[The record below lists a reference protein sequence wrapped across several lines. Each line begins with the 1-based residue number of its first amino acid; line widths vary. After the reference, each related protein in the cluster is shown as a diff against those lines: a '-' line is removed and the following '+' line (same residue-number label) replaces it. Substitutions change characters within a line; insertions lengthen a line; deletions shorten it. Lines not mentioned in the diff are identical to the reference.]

1 MEEIVSK
8 REEYAIVLDFLTH
21 GKPFSGSRTPI
32 AQVIGEK
39 FFTLLEVVPKPG
51 VELKSLDRVYIGQ
64 DKREQ
69 VHHIKGRINFVDLT
83 NTSQRIIMDVLE
95 KLIESRKEMIIDFF
109 NKSGPITTR
118 LHSLELL
125 PGVGKKHMWQIIQE
139 RETKLFADLDDLV
152 KRVPLLPDP
161 KKTIVKRILME
172 LDNKDKYKLFVS

>member
-1 MEEIVSK
+1 MEETISK
-8 REEYAIVLDFLTH
+8 REEYAVVLDFLAH
-21 GKPFSGSRTPI
+21 GKPFSGSRTPV

-51 VELKSLDRVYIGQ
+51 VELKSMDKVYIGQ

-69 VHHIKGRINFVDLT
+69 VHHIKGRINFSDLT
-83 NTSQRIIMDVLE
+83 NTSQKAAVDVLDS
-95 KLIESRKEMIIDFF
+95 LISSRDDMIVSFF

-125 PGVGKKHMWQIIQE
+125 PGVGRKHMWQILQE
-139 RETKLFADLDDLV
+139 REKQEFKDVEDITK
-152 KRVPLLPDP
+152 RISLLPDP
-161 KKTIVKRILME
+161 RKTVVKRILLE